1 MTPSQ
6 RTELAELAAQQ
17 RAAHKAAER
26 DPVEAAVY
34 ALASLTSRDRAEAI
48 SRFNKIFKDV
58 PSVSTIV
65 EQQKANA

>member
-6 RTELAELAAQQ
+6 RTELAAQQ
-17 RAAHKAAER
+17 RAARKASER
-26 DPVEAAVY
+26 DPVEAAVH
-34 ALASLTSRDRAEAI
+34 ALAALTARDRAKAI
-48 SRFNKIFKDV
+48 SRFNEIFKDV